1 MTRECRHQTTQRKA
15 ETWQHWRR
23 LQSYALADSRLSSNK
38 NIHGSG
44 SERQTDRQTDTDR
57 KKDRQRDTDREIQTD
72 RQNVQRQ
79 TDREERQRGGWGWDL
94 DFCVLCYPPR
104 KPNNRVVQA
113 VS

>member
-44 SERQTDRQTDTDR
+44 SERQTDRQTDRHRQKERQTER
-57 KKDRQRDTDREIQTD
+57 HRQRDTDRQTECPATD
-72 RQNVQRQ
+72 RQR
-79 TDREERQRGGWGWDL
+79 RETERGVGVG
-94 DFCVLCYPPR
+94 P
-104 KPNNRVVQA
+104 
-113 VS
+113 